1 MASYVVWMDHQC
13 ARVFR
18 LDGGSVEARRVD
30 RHDPSHHHQHPKDDG
45 TEKTAGPF
53 YESIARALAPATEL
67 LLTGPGLMKKH
78 FSHGLESRYWSLAEK
93 GVGAKT
99 RDHRTDDPLT
109 ARGKHYFRSLHRL
122 GLESACGRCPCRR
135 GAR

>member
-1 MASYVVWMDHQC
+1 MDHQC

-78 FSHGLESRYWSLAEK
+78 FSHFLESRYPRLAEK
-93 GVGAKT
+93 VVGVKT
-99 RDHRTDDPLT
+99 VDHPTDNQI
-109 ARGKHYFRSLHRL
+109 AAMGKQYFRNLHRL
-122 GLESACGRCPCRR
+122 GLESV
-135 GAR
+135 